1 MGKFLIKKP
10 GALPTKTD
18 EVTKGVLD
26 KLPTVDRREFI
37 RGALSTLVD
46 TSALGKVADVV
57 APAVKA
63 IPKLPENIFQLD
75 SFDALIKRTMDNIA
89 NKIMEDPYEELG
101 ARGVKSSEI
110 EDMIDNEELG
120 IDDEIT
126 QAADG
131 LGEWEAEDAV
141 RTIFKGNSENL
152 ERFFET
158 GNEKVLI
165 SDDYADII
173 RELRDTYNL
182 NFDEIKQYLIDSDLY
197 KTE

>member
-1 MGKFLIKKP
+1 MPKLPIKKP
-10 GALPTKTD
+10 GALPAVKD
-18 EVTKGVLD
+18 KVTEGVLD
-26 KLPTVDRREFI
+26 KLPTVDRREFL
-37 RGALSTLVD
+37 RGALSTLAD

-75 SFDALIKRTMDNIA
+75 SFNALVNRTMDNIA

-101 ARGVKSSEI
+101 ARGVKNSEI
-110 EDMIDNEELG
+110 EEMIESEQLG
-120 IDDEIT
+120 IDEIT
-126 QAADG
+126 KAADG
-131 LGEWEAEDAV
+131 LAEWEAEDAV
-141 RTIFKGNSENL
+141 RTVFKGNSENL

-173 RELRDTYNL
+173 RELRDNYNL
-182 NFDEIKQYLIDSDLY
+182 NFDEIKQYLIDSNLY